1 MQKIIE
7 INGSNLTI
15 ADVVA
20 VARYGAKVKL
30 DEKQKDKIL
39 ESRKYVEDA
48 LFNKVPI

>member
-1 MQKIIE
+1 MQKIVE

-15 ADVVA
+15 EDVVA

-48 LFNKVPI
+48 AF

>member
-30 DEKQKDKIL
+30 DEKHMAFPPVH
-39 ESRKYVEDA
+39 SY
-48 LFNKVPI
+48 